1 MIRRQAFLVLGFL
14 GSFIVLLLPNL
25 VRVVE
30 HDEGFI
36 VTGAMMILDGQLPY
50 RDFLSYYGPAQ
61 YYVLAAL
68 FRLFGENLIVSRLEH
83 VLCMAAFVPV
93 IVIASTNPKHEPGP
107 TSWIIAGVFL
117 ASALISFPNANYP
130 AIPATLLLLIAC
142 CFLKRWIVISDFRD
156 ASIAS
161 ICIGVAGLFRWD
173 FGVFGLFAAN
183 AAIVII
189 GIASRTS
196 YKTVLRSL
204 VIVTAPATAMILVI
218 YLPLLMTG
226 DPVRWYQEILHY
238 SLFDA
243 AKYRGIAFVRPA
255 YWKLLG
261 AIRAGNVLELYESLF
276 RLLYIATPVALVALT
291 LPFVVYRARHNSS
304 GIESFGLLLP
314 PTFLALL
321 CGALLNQM
329 RVRPTL
335 WQGFPAL
342 VISLPLLTYLLQA
355 KGSAIFRKHPRVKL
369 FTSGV
374 AFLVFAALATLSLS
388 SLLVS
393 MSNQVAP
400 LGLPRASAIKVLP
413 GDLGYARVIRE
424 VAQRMDRGDFIY
436 SGPSD
441 HSRLFVNDSLLYFL
455 VDGRP
460 ATRFVE
466 MEPGIANTVSA
477 QQEICDAL
485 LRKKVRV
492 VALLDA
498 QSHEPNLSSRSNG
511 IHIVDDCIRYN
522 FDFIKTV
529 GSYSIFVSR

>member
-1 MIRRQAFLVLGFL
+1 MILRYSLLVLGFL
-14 GSFIVLLLPNL
+14 ASFIVLLLPNL

-30 HDEGFI
+30 NDEGLI

-50 RDFLSYYGPAQ
+50 RDFLSNYGPAQ
-61 YYVLAAL
+61 YYVLAGL
-68 FRLFGENLIVSRLEH
+68 FRLFGQDLIVSRLEH

-130 AIPATLLLLIAC
+130 AIPATLFLLIAC
-142 CFLKRWIVISDFRD
+142 CFFKRWIVISDFRD

-161 ICIGVAGLFRWD
+161 ICVGVAGLFRWD
-173 FGVFGLFAAN
+173 FGIFGLFAAN
-183 AAIVII
+183 AAIVLI

-196 YKTVLRSL
+196 YKTVLRRL
-204 VIVTAPATAMILVI
+204 VIVTAPATAITLIV

-226 DPVRWYQEILHY
+226 DPVRWYQDVLHY
-238 SLFDA
+238 SLFDF
-243 AKYRGIAFVRPA
+243 AKYRGIEFVRPT

-276 RLLYIATPVALVALT
+276 RLLVIATPAALVALT
-291 LPFVVYRARHNSS
+291 LPIVVYRARHNSS
-304 GIESFGLLLP
+304 AIESFGLFLP

-329 RVRPTL
+329 RVRPSL

-342 VISLPLLTYLLQA
+342 VISLPLLPYLLQA
-355 KGSAIFRKHPRVKL
+355 KGSAIFRKHPRVKM
-369 FTSGV
+369 FTSGA
-374 AFLVFAALATLSLS
+374 AFVVFAALTTLSLS

-393 MSNQVAP
+393 LSNQVAP
-400 LGLPRASAIKVLP
+400 LGIPRASAIKVFRD
-413 GDLGYARVIRE
+413 DLDYGRVIRE

-436 SGPSD
+436 SGPRD

-460 ATRFVE
+460 ATRFVQ
-466 MEPGIANTVSA
+466 MDPGLANTVSA

-485 LRKKVRV
+485 LRKQVRV
-492 VALLDA
+492 VALWDI

-511 IHIVDDCIRYN
+511 IHIADDCIRDN